1 MDGQPIRTE
10 INNGVLSSTN
20 AMPLKNLTSDNTQSF
35 SNNRQLFQNAY
46 QPPVN
51 YSVRQT
57 TRSFFQRSTG
67 ALPHGYV
74 VDGPK
79 SVFQKKWIG
88 GNRDASQTA
97 MRRRMNTTG
106 ASMTAPGPQSFKNP
120 NDNNPRI
127 EALARVRGG
136 GSCVPPKVSNRV
148 TIPYVITTPSL
159 YYRIISAGL
168 NAYSGGFVSWSGST
182 AYGQSPGFYTYTS
195 NQQTAIAK
203 TTSSNFSRSYNVMTI
218 DRTYGTLTTRVF
230 DVFGSPNPSQSP
242 ALVSYLNG
250 LTDSVIVVIA
260 TFDEPQTAATLV
272 LPANMIAAIKRCG
285 GSSDFGSSIDLPAG
299 IIQYRS
305 AYILIGIPG
314 IGTGNGIQRY
324 KGAASN
330 DPTAALDVRF
340 SVFGGQYTYISG

>member
-51 YSVRQT
+51 YSLTQT

-106 ASMTAPGPQSFKNP
+106 ASMVKPGPQSFNTT
-120 NDNNPRI
+120 NDTTTRI
-127 EALARVRGG
+127 NALARVRCA
-136 GSCVPPKVSNRV
+136 GSRVPIGV
-148 TIPYVITTPSL
+148 THKNVTSF
-159 YYRIISAGL
+159 
-168 NAYSGGFVSWSGST
+168 NAF
-182 AYGQSPGFYTYTS
+182 
-195 NQQTAIAK
+195 
-203 TTSSNFSRSYNVMTI
+203 
-218 DRTYGTLTTRVF
+218 TR
-230 DVFGSPNPSQSP
+230 
-242 ALVSYLNG
+242 
-250 LTDSVIVVIA
+250 
-260 TFDEPQTAATLV
+260 
-272 LPANMIAAIKRCG
+272 
-285 GSSDFGSSIDLPAG
+285 
-299 IIQYRS
+299 
-305 AYILIGIPG
+305 
-314 IGTGNGIQRY
+314 
-324 KGAASN
+324 
-330 DPTAALDVRF
+330 
-340 SVFGGQYTYISG
+340 